1 MLPIFLCAWIVLL
14 SDPAAAIRWDFDD
27 GTTQGW
33 GAKKPIRSGGEHQFY
48 PLSGEVEAG
57 VWRINAFRTD
67 GLSEAGVE
75 LISPTIGYESYLFD
89 RVRVRFRSVHHSPTV
104 GALFLRWT
112 NELNLMYPGNDPLV
126 GQGRFS
132 LGANSFYGELVYT
145 TEWQEFEFSL
155 VAMEKNYHE
164 HYPLWEGMLDDIR
177 LTFGLESM
185 TESMTDR
192 LASTKVSDLEV
203 DWIELTGVEEMLQ
216 GELPRPPVFDVG
228 FAGLGVFAP
237 PAFYPIVPRL
247 GRFRI
252 LGDSQEGVLIDL
264 DGDGD
269 LDLFSFFS
277 GDPKGWVIA
286 RNNGAGAFE
295 TVRVEE
301 LRRLTPHLRVRAGDV
316 TGDGRDEIV
325 MSIETNWD
333 LGVWSIREEFQLE
346 ALVQRPNRRLVDIAD
361 WDGDGQVEVFAQP
374 VDTDDSF
381 LEVWDLANGV
391 WTFSEWEVPDPASGV
406 SWAHQIGDFTDDG
419 VLNVL
424 WGPGPEALFRREL
437 FEQAISFS
445 VAVLGADPE
454 QGLLF
459 EEVMPFSLLSS
470 RAGDFD
476 GDGQV
481 DLLAGFREDF
491 QEQRKGLVVWSS
503 LPDGVKQ
510 EVIYDEHLFLRS
522 SVVVRDL
529 NADGLDDW
537 VFIGGDYALGFGVFV
552 EWGGGLHPG
561 KVVEWHRLNGD
572 GVDVGAGA
580 GAVATGLEGNGIRVL
595 PGDVDGDGD
604 VDLVVLD
611 RALGGVHVLKSSVAA
626 QRTAVLTS
634 SAAQP
639 AQHRLGDSYPN
650 PFNPAVVLPLEL
662 ATDAAEVSLR
672 VYDVLGRRVRQVWQG
687 PLGAGR
693 HRFVWDGRDEQGKEV
708 AAGVYL
714 YQVEIDGRGEAKKT
728 TKLP

>member
-1 MLPIFLCAWIVLL
+1 MLSILLVAWMVLL
-14 SDPAAAIRWDFDD
+14 SGPAAAIRWDFDD

-48 PLSGEVEAG
+48 PLSGVVEAG
-57 VWRINAFRTD
+57 VWRIDAFRTD

-75 LISPTIGYESYLFD
+75 LISPTIGYDSHLFD
-89 RVRVRFRSVHHSPTV
+89 RVRFRFRSVHHSPTV

-126 GQGRFS
+126 GKGRFS
-132 LGANSFYGELVYT
+132 LGANGFYGELVYT

-155 VAMEKNYHE
+155 VDMEKNYHGY
-164 HYPLWEGMLDDIR
+164 YPLWEGLLDDIR

-192 LASTKVSDLEV
+192 LASTKVAGLEV
-203 DWIELTGVEEMLQ
+203 DWIELTGVEELLQ

-228 FAGLGVFAP
+228 FAEPRVFAP

-252 LGDSQEGVLIDL
+252 FGDSQAGILIDL

-277 GDPKGWVIA
+277 GDPNGWVMA
-286 RNNGAGAFE
+286 GNNGAGAFE
-295 TVRVEE
+295 TIRVEE
-301 LRRLTPHLRVRAGDV
+301 LKDQTRYPRVRVGDV

-333 LGVWSIREEFQLE
+333 LGVWSMGAEFQME
-346 ALVQRPNRRLVDIAD
+346 ELVQRPNRRLVDLAD

-374 VDTDDSF
+374 VNADDSF
-381 LEVWDLANGV
+381 WEVWNLANGV
-391 WTFSEWEVPDPASGV
+391 WTFFEWAVPDPASGV
-406 SWAHQIGDFTDDG
+406 SWAHQIGDFTGNG
-419 VLNVL
+419 VLDVL
-424 WGPGPEALFRREL
+424 WGPGPEALVGRER
-437 FEQAISFS
+437 FEQAISFR

-454 QGLLF
+454 QGVLF
-459 EEVMPFSLLSS
+459 EEVMPFSLLAS

-503 LPDGVKQ
+503 LPDGLKQ

-522 SVVVRDL
+522 SVEVCDL

-552 EWGGGLHPG
+552 EWGGGLHPT
-561 KVVEWHRLNGD
+561 KEVEWHRLSGD
-572 GVDVGAGA
+572 GVDVGAGE
-580 GAVATGLEGNGIRVL
+580 VATGLEGNGVRVL

-604 VDLVVLD
+604 MDLVVLD
-611 RALGGVHVLKSSVAA
+611 RALGGVHVLKSLVAE
-626 QRTAVLTS
+626 QMTAVLTP
-634 SAAQP
+634 ATVKP
-639 AQHRLGDSYPN
+639 AQHRLGTSYPN
-650 PFNPAVVLPLEL
+650 PFNPAVVLPLDL
-662 ATDAAEVSLR
+662 ATDAARVSLT

-687 PLGAGR
+687 PLQAGS
-693 HRFVWDGRDEQGKEV
+693 HRFTWDGRDDADKNV
-708 AAGVYL
+708 AAGVYI
-714 YQVEIDGRGEAKKT
+714 YQVEVDGQVEAKKT